1 MSNDMI
7 PASMMK
13 GGAVSSIFKG
23 QIDTS
28 LGEGIKSGFGVIGYR
43 GKVWSTKFQGNEVP
57 LMRED
62 GDGARASIDVVIV
75 QAAPHIAKIFYEAG
89 YEPGSTAP
97 PDCWSTNGVVP
108 DSGASK
114 KQAATCAGCPKN
126 AWGSKVTEAG
136 KQTKA
141 CGDNKRLAVVPL
153 NDLRN
158 EAMGGPMLLRAP
170 AASLKDLKAYA
181 DLLNQHGFPYF
192 AVATKISF
200 DVKESFPKF
209 VFAATRPL
217 TDDEARV
224 VAEFR
229 DGPLVNNILNTS
241 VEIVHHEPDAPTV
254 PASPFTQTQTP
265 AAQPAAVQAQ
275 PVQPAAQASATA
287 AQPAA
292 ATPAGE
298 PQKRTRRTKAEM
310 EAAAQALK
318 DKRNGVAAPA
328 GAAPAQPAQPAQAQP
343 MASSE
348 ALAAASSDDE
358 PSADELDSLVE
369 GLLP

>member
-1 MSNDMI
+1 
-7 PASMMK
+7 
-13 GGAVSSIFKG
+13 
-23 QIDTS
+23 
-28 LGEGIKSGFGVIGYR
+28 
-43 GKVWSTKFQGNEVP
+43 
-57 LMRED
+57 
-62 GDGARASIDVVIV
+62 
-75 QAAPHIAKIFYEAG
+75 
-89 YEPGSTAP
+89 
-97 PDCWSTNGVVP
+97 
-108 DSGASK
+108 
-114 KQAATCAGCPKN
+114 
-126 AWGSKVTEAG
+126 
-136 KQTKA
+136 
-141 CGDNKRLAVVPL
+141 
-153 NDLRN
+153 
-158 EAMGGPMLLRAP
+158 MLLRAP

-217 TDDEARV
+217 TDDEAKV

-241 VEIVHHEPDAPTV
+241 IEMVHHEPDAPAV
-254 PASPFTQTQTP
+254 PASPFTQAQTPAAQTP
-265 AAQPAAVQAQ
+265 AAQPAAVAQPAQPAQ
-275 PVQPAAQASATA
+275 PVQTPA
-287 AQPAA
+287 AQPATAPA
-292 ATPAGE
+292 AE

-343 MASSE
+343 MASPE

-358 PSADELDSLVE
+358 PSADEIAPPFIMLAGIMSLLILFSFRLEKNYFSLGRRTPTWRMVDTVTP
-369 GLLP
+369 GGSAPNSSL